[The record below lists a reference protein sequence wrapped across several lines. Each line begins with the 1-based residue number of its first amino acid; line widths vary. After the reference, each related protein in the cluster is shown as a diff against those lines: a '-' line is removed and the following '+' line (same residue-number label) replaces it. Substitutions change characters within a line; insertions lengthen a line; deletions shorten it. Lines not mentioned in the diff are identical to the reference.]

1 MGAHP
6 RDDKTPL
13 NGTAYRVQTVV
24 TLDGLR
30 VRMRDYARTALGKAV
45 NREDRNAAI
54 VKAFK
59 EHGGTQ
65 VCAAVVV
72 HMYAGPASREH
83 TPSHG
88 VQQQQQQRI
97 ATPHYT

>member
-1 MGAHP
+1 
-6 RDDKTPL
+6 
-13 NGTAYRVQTVV
+13 V

-59 EHGGTQ
+59 EHGGKQ
-65 VCAAVVV
+65 VRAAVV
-72 HMYAGPASREH
+72 
-83 TPSHG
+83 
-88 VQQQQQQRI
+88 
-97 ATPHYT
+97 